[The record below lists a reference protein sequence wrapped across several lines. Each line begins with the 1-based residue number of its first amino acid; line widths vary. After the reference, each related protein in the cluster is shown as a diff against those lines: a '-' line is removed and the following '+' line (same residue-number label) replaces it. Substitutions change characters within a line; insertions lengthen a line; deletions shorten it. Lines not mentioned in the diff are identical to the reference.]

1 MHLSNF
7 KIFYFI
13 SEFNPDHIIKIDKN
27 INLIFRNYKKKFND
41 NFFKSLKNFCHSNKY
56 KIYLANNIKLA
67 HSHGFDGAYLPSF
80 NKKMNVIKNC
90 RKNFKILG
98 SAHNLKEILEKEKQ
112 KVDFLFIS
120 PIFKKEG
127 YKNLGLYKFMN
138 LSKYAKCNVVA
149 LGGINS
155 LNIKKLKLIKINKFA
170 SIKYIKNL
178 YEK

>member
-1 MHLSNF
+1 
-7 KIFYFI
+7 
-13 SEFNPDHIIKIDKN
+13 
-27 INLIFRNYKKKFND
+27 
-41 NFFKSLKNFCHSNKY
+41 
-56 KIYLANNIKLA
+56 
-67 HSHGFDGAYLPSF
+67 
-80 NKKMNVIKNC
+80 MNVIKNY

-120 PIFKKEG
+120 PIFEKEG

-138 LSKYAKCNVVA
+138 LAKYAKCNVVA
-149 LGGINS
+149 LGGINN

-178 YEK
+178 HEK